1 MNIIN
6 VMNLGN
12 KKKKVLIA
20 VLSVALAARMTGS
33 VSAVAQAPPISD
45 PPAIEYQ
52 MESEETMPV
61 EEPASAPAG
70 SESQDLTFWG
80 LQRRLWT
87 RMTPV
92 EASIWGRLWRPLAW
106 LWALILTTLFILV
119 WPLPQ
124 LLGKAKH
131 QFSHFASKP
140 QFTRL
145 STLAK
150 IFAGAALV
158 AAFFLIPSARRPWL
172 LVIGAIW
179 LILMFLAFIFLPRKS
194 GQNRKIPAESV

>member
-6 VMNLGN
+6 VMNLRN

-20 VLSVALAARMTGS
+20 VLSVALAARLTGS
-33 VSAVAQAPPISD
+33 VPAVAQADPISD

-131 QFSHFASKP
+131 HSHFASKP

-194 GQNRKIPAESV
+194 GQDRKIPAESV

>member
-6 VMNLGN
+6 VMNLRN

-20 VLSVALAARMTGS
+20 VLSVALAARLTGS
-33 VSAVAQAPPISD
+33 VPAVAQSDPISD

-52 MESEETMPV
+52 MESEETTPV
-61 EEPASAPAG
+61 EAPASAPAG

-194 GQNRKIPAESV
+194 GQDRKIPAESV

>member
-6 VMNLGN
+6 VMNLRN
-12 KKKKVLIA
+12 KKEKVLIA
-20 VLSVALAARMTGS
+20 VLSVALAARLTGS
-33 VSAVAQAPPISD
+33 VPAVAQADPISD

-194 GQNRKIPAESV
+194 GQDRKIPAESV